1 METLCLLIE
10 NYETKHY
17 PKPDISGNDIL
28 EIGPIDDVSK
38 IIKGQQALKTQQ
50 IRALSERF
58 HVSRDVFFL

>member
-1 METLCLLIE
+1 MEQNALT
-10 NYETKHY
+10 
-17 PKPDISGNDIL
+17 PSDWP